1 MFRSD
6 SKHLCDVGLGYK
18 TLAGNNYSK
27 VQGSR
32 FHAYADRSFTARWRW
47 CIREYVGKMQSTL
60 SQKLLWSLQF
70 SKLKQAEKKKHALE
84 SEQPLG
90 GKYSTHVHLRLHL
103 STNNSGTHFFCGE
116 YSTRKNRLHHVS
128 TFGLDARVR
137 KCVTALQDWWR
148 AFGEVKCRWLGS
160 AGD

>member
-1 MFRSD
+1 MCHLPAKQSRAFTVFRSD

-70 SKLKQAEKKKHALE
+70 SKLKQAEKKNMR
-84 SEQPLG
+84 
-90 GKYSTHVHLRLHL
+90 LRV
-103 STNNSGTHFFCGE
+103 N
-116 YSTRKNRLHHVS
+116 NRLVESIVHMFTFACISRPTIVVRTFFVESILHVRTVFTMS
-128 TFGLDARVR
+128 QHLV
-137 KCVTALQDWWR
+137 
-148 AFGEVKCRWLGS
+148 
-160 AGD
+160 